1 MSLRAAIAIA
11 AGLSFV
17 GVCCAA
23 EDERASRFEKHV
35 RPLLL
40 ERCAECHS
48 DGAAES
54 DLAVDSL
61 AGLLKG
67 GTRGPAIVPGQPD
80 ASLLI
85 HAVRHSEATL
95 QMPPKTKLATE
106 EIAYL
111 ASWIGDGAYWPGEEA
126 PATDSPAATS
136 DAGNAISEEARSFWA
151 FQPPI
156 ARTPPEVAD
165 VGWVQSPI
173 DRFVLAKLEQAGVR
187 PAPQADRRTL
197 LRRATFELTGLPP
210 TPEEVEAFLADESPD
225 AFERRVDRLLA
236 SPAYGERWGRH
247 WLDVA
252 RYADTNG
259 LDENIV
265 YANAWR
271 YRDYVIRSFDDDK
284 PFDRF
289 LREQIAGDLIFDP
302 GDASENAFDP
312 VVATGFLSIGS
323 KMLAEDDPVKLQM
336 DIIDEQID
344 TIGRAFLGLT
354 LGCARCHDHK
364 FDPVS
369 AADYYALAGI
379 FKSTQTMDKLTVV
392 AEWHEREL
400 ARPETIAIR
409 DQANAKL
416 AQVREKIAAAEKSTE
431 GTEESRAAE
440 LAALRAD
447 EQKLAAEL
455 PVVPSAMSVVDAA
468 PTDAAI
474 HYRGSHLTLGP
485 VVPRGFPVVLRNES
499 SPKIETGSGRRELT
513 DWLTSRESPLTARV
527 IANRLWTW
535 HFGEGIVRSP
545 DNFGKLGDAP
555 THPELLDWL
564 ATQLVAD
571 GWRLKDLHREIL
583 LSSTWQMSVAGDA
596 QADIADPENLL
607 LHRRERTRLD
617 IEAIRD
623 GMLAISGELDRT
635 IGGKTLNAENRK
647 YLDGSP
653 AFRTSMYDTRRRS
666 VYLPIVRSGLYDAF
680 SAFDFADPSALTGK
694 RDTTVVAPQA
704 LFAMNSD
711 FVADRSDA
719 LAGML
724 LTDFSDDAA
733 RIDRLYRLVYARP
746 PESQQTERAL
756 AYLDRYQ
763 ASWREAKPDE
773 ADQAERRAW
782 KSLCR
787 ATLAASEYVY
797 LD

>member
-17 GVCCAA
+17 GVAFAA
-23 EDERASRFEKHV
+23 EDERASQFEKHV

-54 DLAVDSL
+54 ELAVDSL
-61 AGLLKG
+61 AGLMKG
-67 GTRGPAIVPGQPD
+67 GTRGPAIVPGQPE
-80 ASLLI
+80 ASLLM

-106 EIAYL
+106 EIERL
-111 ASWIGDGAYWPGEEA
+111 ARWIADGAYWPGEEA
-126 PATDSPAATS
+126 SAAGGPAAADTAS
-136 DAGNAISEEARSFWA
+136 AISEEARNFWA
-151 FQPPI
+151 FRPPI
-156 ARTPPEVAD
+156 APAPPEVAD
-165 VGWVQSPI
+165 VAWVQSPI
-173 DRFVLAKLEQAGVR
+173 DRFVLAKLEQAGLR
-187 PAPQADRRTL
+187 PAPPADRRTL

-210 TPEEVEAFLADESPD
+210 TPEEVEAFLADDSPD
-225 AFERRVDRLLA
+225 AFERAVDRLLA

-265 YANAWR
+265 YGNAWR
-271 YRDYVIRSFDDDK
+271 YRDYVIRSFDDDT
-284 PFDRF
+284 PFDQF

-302 GDASENAFDP
+302 TDDGADAFDP
-312 VVATGFLSIGS
+312 VIATGFLSIGS

-336 DIIDEQID
+336 DIVDEQID
-344 TIGRAFLGLT
+344 TVGRAFLGLT

-364 FDPVS
+364 FDPIS

-379 FKSTQTMDKLTVV
+379 FKSAQTMDKLTVV

-400 ARPETIAIR
+400 ASPEQISAR
-409 DQANAKL
+409 DAANANL
-416 AQVREKIAAAEKSTE
+416 AQVREKIAALEKSTE

-440 LAALRAD
+440 LATLRT
-447 EQKLAAEL
+447 EERKLAAEI
-455 PVVPSAMSVVDAA
+455 PVIASAMSVVDAA
-468 PTDAAI
+468 PADAAI

-485 VVPRGFPVVLRNES
+485 VVPRGFPVVLRSET
-499 SPKIETGSGRRELT
+499 SPKIESGSGRRELA
-513 DWLTSRESPLTARV
+513 DWLASPTNPLTARV

-545 DNFGKLGDAP
+545 DNFGKLGDRP

-564 ATQLVAD
+564 ATELVAD
-571 GWRLKDLHREIL
+571 GWRLKNLHRKIL
-583 LSSTWQMSVAGDA
+583 LSSTWQMSVLGDPHA
-596 QADIADPENLL
+596 EVADPENLL
-607 LHRRERTRLD
+607 FHRRERRRLD
-617 IEAIRD
+617 IEAMRD

-653 AFRTSMYDTRRRS
+653 AFRAGLYDTRRRS
-666 VYLPIVRSGLYDAF
+666 VYLAIVRSGLYDAF

-711 FVADRSDA
+711 FVAKRSES

-724 LTDFSDDAA
+724 LEKFSDDAA
-733 RIDRLYRLVYARP
+733 RVDRLYRLVYGRP
-746 PESQQTERAL
+746 AEPQQTERAL
-756 AYLDRYQ
+756 AYLDQYQ
-763 ASWREAKPDE
+763 VRWREAKPEE

-787 ATLAASEYVY
+787 ATLAANEYVY